1 MILRM
6 IIYVYAVILVLLN
19 TVSLAS
25 VAVGLPGNWFMVLCT
40 WLLAWWQWDKHL
52 FSLPVLI
59 SIIILAVFGEVMECL
74 AGALA
79 VRKVGGS
86 RRGAVG
92 AVLGAL
98 VFGVVGTFV
107 IPIPVVGSLIGACI
121 GAFVGAWGLELTAGK
136 TMDDSIR
143 SGVGA
148 GIGRFLG
155 LNIKLLAGIVI
166 WLITAVAAFWP

>member
-1 MILRM
+1 M
-6 IIYVYAVILVLLN
+6 IIYLYAIVLVVLN

-25 VAVGLPGNWFMVLCT
+25 VLVGLPGNWFMVLFT

-52 FSLPVLI
+52 FGLPVLI
-59 SIIILAVFGEVMECL
+59 AIIVLAGFGEVMEFL
-74 AGALA
+74 AGAMA
-79 VRKVGGS
+79 VKKVGGS
-86 RRGAVG
+86 KRGAFG
-92 AVLGAL
+92 AVVGAL
-98 VFGVVGTFV
+98 VFGIVGTVV
-107 IPIPVVGSLIGACI
+107 IPIPVVGSLIGACV
-121 GAFVGAWGLELTAGK
+121 GAFVGAWGLELSAGK

-155 LNIKLLAGIVI
+155 LNIKLLAGITI